1 MPDHND
7 PVLLIGCGAT
17 ATPVVTAESMGFKA
31 YNLWRMKE
39 VGLPVPPAFVL
50 GTRFCQDYYRIHRK
64 PVGGLQE
71 LLAARLRDLE
81 RATGLGFGSARKP
94 LIVSVRSGAAVSMP
108 GMLDTVLDI
117 GLCDATVPGLLRLT
131 GNPRLAWDSYR
142 RLVSSFAEVVH
153 QISASR
159 FDEILARRM
168 QEAGVATAAELD
180 FQSLRTLT
188 RDYLELY
195 EEQVGALFPQQPR
208 EQLKAAVIAV
218 WDSWASDKA
227 VQYRRLNN
235 LSEEGG
241 TAVTVQRM
249 VYGNAGGTS
258 GAGVAFTR
266 DPASGEAALYLDFM
280 FNAQG
285 EDIVSGRRNAA
296 DAQRLATA
304 LPAVFDELLRVAH
317 LLEKQF
323 RDVQEFEFTVQ
334 EGKLYI
340 LQTRTGKRTPWAA
353 LRIAVEQVEEGLI
366 AQEVALERLAQIDL
380 TQIQRT
386 KIVASAGAQPLCR
399 GVAAGMGVAVGEI
412 ALDSHRAQEIAR
424 EGRSV
429 ILVRDRAATE
439 DIIGI
444 EAAAAVLTALG
455 SRTSHAAVVAR
466 QLNKPCIVA
475 CPGLTLDMTRRRCS
489 LANRWLTEGELLSLD
504 GGSGDVYAGPVS
516 VELEKPTSS
525 LAQVARWRA
534 TRAAA

>member
-1 MPDHND
+1 MPDYND
-7 PVLLIGCGAT
+7 HVLFIGGSAT
-17 ATPVVTAESMGFKA
+17 VASTVTAETMGFKA

-39 VGLPVPPAFVL
+39 VGMPVPPAFVL
-50 GTRFCQDYYRIHRK
+50 GTRFCQEYYRRNRE
-64 PVGGLQE
+64 PVGGLRE
-71 LLAARLRDLE
+71 LLAARLRELE

-94 LIVSVRSGAAVSMP
+94 LIVSVRSGASVSMP

-117 GLCDATVPGLLRLT
+117 GLCDASVPGLLRLT

-142 RLVSSFAEVVH
+142 RLVASFAEVVH
-153 QISASR
+153 QIPATR
-159 FDEILARRM
+159 FDAILAERM

-188 RDYLELY
+188 RDYLALY
-195 EEQVGALFPQQPR
+195 EKQVGTPFPQQPR
-208 EQLKAAVIAV
+208 EQLEAAVIAV
-218 WDSWASDKA
+218 WGSWASDKA
-227 VQYRRLNN
+227 VQYRRLND
-235 LSEEGG
+235 LADEGG

-266 DPASGEAALYLDFM
+266 NPASGEASLYLDFM

-296 DAQRLATA
+296 DAERLAAA
-304 LPAVFDELLRVAH
+304 LPSVFDELQRVAR

-323 RDVQEFEFTVQ
+323 RDMQEFEFTVQ
-334 EGKLYI
+334 EAKLYI

-353 LRIAVEQVEEGLI
+353 LRIAVDQVEEALVG
-366 AQEVALERLAQIDL
+366 QDVALKRLADIDL
-380 TQIQRT
+380 SHIQRAR
-386 KIVASAGAQPLCR
+386 IVATGANLALCR
-399 GVAAGMGVAVGEI
+399 GVPAGMGVAVGEI
-412 ALDSHRAQEIAR
+412 ALDSDRAQEVVRDGKSA
-424 EGRSV
+424 
-429 ILVRDRAATE
+429 ILVRDRTSTE
-439 DIIGI
+439 DIVGI

-475 CPGLTLDMTRRRCS
+475 CTGLTVDMSRRRCS
-489 LANRWLTEGELLSLD
+489 LAGRWFTEGEVLSLD
-504 GGSGDVYAGPVS
+504 GQSGDVFAGPVS
-516 VELEKPTSS
+516 VEIERPTES

-534 TRAAA
+534 ARAAA

>member
-1 MPDHND
+1 MPDYND
-7 PVLLIGCGAT
+7 QVLFIGGGAT
-17 ATPVVTAESMGFKA
+17 AASVVTAESVGFKA

-39 VGLPVPPAFVL
+39 AGMPVPPAFVL
-50 GTRFCQDYYRIHRK
+50 GTRFCREYYRNHRK
-64 PVGGLQE
+64 PARGLQE
-71 LLAARLRDLE
+71 LLATRLRDLE

-117 GLCDATVPGLLRLT
+117 GLCDASVPGLLRLT

-153 QISASR
+153 QIPASR
-159 FDEILARRM
+159 FDAILAARM

-188 RDYLELY
+188 RDYLDLY

-208 EQLKAAVIAV
+208 EQLEAAVIAV
-218 WDSWASDKA
+218 WDSWASDRA

-235 LSEEGG
+235 LSDEGG

-266 DPASGEAALYLDFM
+266 DPASGEASLYLDFM

-296 DAQRLATA
+296 DAERLGTA
-304 LPAVFDELLRVAH
+304 LPSVFDELQRVAH

-323 RDVQEFEFTVQ
+323 RDMQEFEFTVQ

-353 LRIAVEQVEEGLI
+353 LRIAVDQVEEALI
-366 AQEVALERLAQIDL
+366 GQDAALERLAEIDL
-380 TQIQRT
+380 SQIQRA
-386 KIVASAGAQPLCR
+386 KVVATGDSHPLCR
-399 GVAAGMGVAVGEI
+399 GVPAGMGVAVGEL
-412 ALDSHRAQEIAR
+412 ALDSNRAQEIAR
-424 EGRSV
+424 EGRNA
-429 ILVRDRAATE
+429 ILVRDRASTE
-439 DIIGI
+439 DIAGI
-444 EAAAAVLTALG
+444 EAAAGVLTALG

-475 CPGLTLDMTRRRCS
+475 CPGLFLDMTRRRCS
-489 LANRWLTEGELLSLD
+489 LVGRWLTEGEVLSLD
-504 GGSGDVYAGPVS
+504 GQSGDVFAGPVT
-516 VELEKPTSS
+516 VELEKPNQS
-525 LAQVARWRA
+525 LAQVAHWRA
-534 TRAAA
+534 ARAAA

>member
-1 MPDHND
+1 MPDYND
-7 PVLLIGCGAT
+7 QVLLIGAGA
-17 ATPVVTAESMGFKA
+17 AAAPAVSAESVGFKA

-39 VGLPVPPAFVL
+39 AGMTVPPAFVL
-50 GTRFCQDYYRIHRK
+50 GTRFCQEYYRNHRK
-64 PVGGLQE
+64 AARGLQE
-71 LLAARLRDLE
+71 LLASRLRDLE

-117 GLCDATVPGLLRLT
+117 GLCDASVPGLLRLT

-142 RLVSSFAEVVH
+142 RLVCSFAEVVQ
-153 QISASR
+153 QIPSAR
-159 FDEILARRM
+159 FEAILAERM
-168 QEAGVATAAELD
+168 REAGVAIAAELD

-188 RDYLELY
+188 RDYLDLY
-195 EEQVGALFPQQPR
+195 EEQVGAPFPQQPR
-208 EQLKAAVIAV
+208 EQLEAAVIAV

-235 LSEEGG
+235 LSDDGG

-266 DPASGEAALYLDFM
+266 DPASGEASLYLDFM

-296 DAQRLATA
+296 DADRLATA
-304 LPAVFDELLRVAH
+304 LPAVFDELQRVAR

-323 RDVQEFEFTVQ
+323 RDMQEFEFTVQ

-353 LRIAVEQVEEGLI
+353 LRIAVDQVEEALI
-366 AQEVALERLAQIDL
+366 EPDAALARLAEIDL
-380 TQIQRT
+380 SRIQRT
-386 KIVASAGAQPLCR
+386 KIAATSGSAPLCR
-399 GVAAGMGVAVGEI
+399 GVPAGMGVAVGDL
-412 ALDSHRAQEIAR
+412 ALDSNRAQEIAR
-424 EGRSV
+424 EGRSA

-439 DIIGI
+439 DIAGI
-444 EAAAAVLTALG
+444 EAAAGVLTALG

-475 CPGLTLDMTRRRCS
+475 CPGLTLDMARRRCC
-489 LANRWLTEGELLSLD
+489 LVGRWLNEGEVLSLD
-504 GGSGDVYAGPVS
+504 GQSGDVFAGAVT
-516 VELEKPTSS
+516 VELEKPAQW
-525 LAQVARWRA
+525 LAQVASWRA
-534 TRAAA
+534 ARAAA